1 MKTFV
6 ALAGAF
12 ALAAVPT
19 LSAQAWAAAPQ
30 PAHPIAVSFYSG
42 TWYEV
47 ARTPNSN
54 QKDCQAPTSQFSAS
68 GGGKYLMTQ
77 TCRKG
82 SPAGA
87 AKVFKAEGQIV
98 PGSGNAKFK
107 ARFFGVV
114 NQEYWILDT
123 AGDGSWAIMATP
135 GGNYVWLMSR
145 KAVMAPAAK
154 ATAMARIKA
163 LGYDT
168 GKLEMP
174 RQPPA

>member
-1 MKTFV
+1 MKTIV
-6 ALAGAF
+6 ALAAAI
-12 ALAAVPT
+12 ALAAVP
-19 LSAQAWAAAPQ
+19 AIAAAPQ
-30 PAHPIAVSFYSG
+30 PAHPISVSFYSG
-42 TWYEV
+42 TWYEI
-47 ARTPNSN
+47 ARTPNGN
-54 QKDCQAPTSQFSAS
+54 QKDCQAPTSQFTSAA
-68 GGGKYLMTQ
+68 GGKYLMTQ

-82 SPAGA
+82 SPSGA

-114 NQEYWILDT
+114 NQEYWILD
-123 AGDGSWAIMATP
+123 ASAEGGWAIMATP

-154 ATAMARIKA
+154 AAAIARIKA
-163 LGYDT
+163 LGYNT
-168 GKLEMP
+168 AKLEMP

>member
-1 MKTFV
+1 MKIIP
-6 ALAGAF
+6 
-12 ALAAVPT
+12 ALAAALT
-19 LSAQAWAAAPQ
+19 LAALPVVAPEAWGAAPQ
-30 PAHPIAVSFYSG
+30 PAHPIAVGFYSG
-42 TWYEV
+42 TWYEI

-54 QKDCQAPTSQFSAS
+54 QKDCHAPTSQFTSA
-68 GGGKYLMTQ
+68 GAGKYVMTQ

-82 SPAGA
+82 SPSGA

-107 ARFFGVV
+107 AKFFGVV

-123 AGDGSWAIMATP
+123 GPDASWAIMATP

-154 ATAMARIKA
+154 AAAIARIKA
-163 LGYDT
+163 LGYNT
-168 GKLEMP
+168 AKLEMP